1 MFWSLFQDHF
11 QRIKNVYAL
20 FTMLAKKAVSVL
32 KIKILKHFENLLKVS
47 NEINQYIKNT
57 IVFSLTTL
65 SKFSQYKIIKIKNN
79 AVVTSYRQISLKN
92 TLIIDTVGSY
102 CFATTPI
109 NITRFWF
116 SAKLCHNIALITN
129 K

>member
-1 MFWSLFQDHF
+1 
-11 QRIKNVYAL
+11 
-20 FTMLAKKAVSVL
+20 MLAKKAVSVL
-32 KIKILKHFENLLKVS
+32 KIKILKHCENLLKVS

-116 SAKLCHNIALITN
+116 SAKICHNIALITN